1 MKYIM
6 KKIFLILGLLLS
18 LTSCN
23 DNNSI
28 GAIGDFS
35 KSLISLIQSQKE
47 IDSTLTYEK
56 MNSNDLYKIIN
67 KDASYIQNNNSYRI
81 SGKVKSFDTILLSIG
96 IYDFI
101 PFLKIDEKN
110 NMFEVDEEEV
120 EKQKEIFEYNLE
132 HIIEELHLMNSKIK
146 IYLLSPI
153 TFYDFESPEQKLLS
167 SFLFNLSQTVAE
179 IDDFE
184 YVEVIE
190 TFKIDNELELFE
202 QILERI

>member
-23 DNNSI
+23 DNIVI
-28 GAIGDFS
+28 GAIGDFD

-67 KDASYIQNNNSYRI
+67 QDASYIQNNNSYRI
-81 SGKVKSFDTILLSIG
+81 SEKVKSFDTILLSIG

-110 NMFEVDEEEV
+110 NLFEVNEEEV

-132 HIIEELHLMNSKIK
+132 HIIEELHLMNNKIK

-153 TFYDFESPEQKLLS
+153 AFYDFEVPEQKLFS
-167 SFLFNLSQTVAE
+167 SFLFNLYQIVAE
-179 IDDFE
+179 IDDFD

-190 TFKIDNELELFE
+190 TFALNNELELFK
-202 QILERI
+202 QILEWI